1 MFALKPFQET
11 AISQLKDQ
19 FLNLWKLPNQN
30 IPLVFKSPTGSGKTI
45 MLAQFLRDIVSDPRF
60 QGNDV
65 AFVWFSFSED
75 SYEQSKKKLFDYY
88 GGASELDLIDLND
101 LSREKLHQNDV
112 FFINWQKIKGKS
124 KDSRKLRRENEQGL
138 TFDNFINETHDAGR
152 KIVVIIDEEH
162 IGSDT
167 DLAMEVV
174 DGLIKPKI
182 TLRVSA
188 TPKYIPTRA
197 ETAGYVEAKRSDV
210 VEAGLI
216 KEKIVFQTEENLKQ
230 KAVKKL
236 DQDEMLL
243 ELAYSKRKELI
254 DLYKK
259 IGVEVNPLVLIQLP
273 NDDQASKET
282 SDTTKQTIVLE
293 YLKRKGVK
301 NDEIAVWLSK
311 EKENLED
318 LEKHNSPVSFL
329 LFKQAVATGWDC
341 PRASVLVMFREIK
354 NPTFAIQTV
363 GRILRMPFG
372 THFANPEL
380 NLGYLYTNYK
390 RNEVLAEYAKSKT
403 ENRPAINGSY
413 RKKNVEPIKLESV
426 FMTRADYNDLGDSFQ
441 NTFKQV
447 ADKKLDTKKLN
458 LKPKVTNGLIVG
470 VEIDDYDNFTKE
482 LFEEGGSYDEEMSRH
497 DLERLYNLLCF
508 KIVAKQTDENRK
520 FAPER
525 SWGKLK
531 TALNIYLM
539 EKLKLS
545 RADVYKVIVNDL
557 VGEAGALAPV
567 IGDALLAYRPV
578 REQEVNKKA
587 ARAKRVEHIEIPR
600 EALFFT
606 DQYEE
611 LAVKKSAME
620 PFWFEKTQAG
630 LFGGND
636 NEKNFI
642 KFLES
647 PQNKSVIW
655 WHKNGDNGSEHFSIS
670 YYNPDENKEKLFYPD
685 WIIKTKKGVI
695 IIDTKAGITAE
706 SNDTKYKAEALQAW
720 LKGRKDFDGGIAVQ
734 DGPNGWKINRNAKY
748 SFDSSMK
755 GWEVFDLK

>member
-1 MFALKPFQET
+1 
-11 AISQLKDQ
+11 
-19 FLNLWKLPNQN
+19 
-30 IPLVFKSPTGSGKTI
+30 
-45 MLAQFLRDIVSDPRF
+45 
-60 QGNDV
+60 
-65 AFVWFSFSED
+65 
-75 SYEQSKKKLFDYY
+75 
-88 GGASELDLIDLND
+88 
-101 LSREKLHQNDV
+101 
-112 FFINWQKIKGKS
+112 
-124 KDSRKLRRENEQGL
+124 
-138 TFDNFINETHDAGR
+138 
-152 KIVVIIDEEH
+152 
-162 IGSDT
+162 
-167 DLAMEVV
+167 
-174 DGLIKPKI
+174 
-182 TLRVSA
+182 
-188 TPKYIPTRA
+188 
-197 ETAGYVEAKRSDV
+197 
-210 VEAGLI
+210 
-216 KEKIVFQTEENLKQ
+216 
-230 KAVKKL
+230 
-236 DQDEMLL
+236 
-243 ELAYSKRKELI
+243 
-254 DLYKK
+254 
-259 IGVEVNPLVLIQLP
+259 
-273 NDDQASKET
+273 
-282 SDTTKQTIVLE
+282 
-293 YLKRKGVK
+293 
-301 NDEIAVWLSK
+301 
-311 EKENLED
+311 
-318 LEKHNSPVSFL
+318 
-329 LFKQAVATGWDC
+329 
-341 PRASVLVMFREIK
+341 
-354 NPTFAIQTV
+354 
-363 GRILRMPFG
+363 
-372 THFANPEL
+372 
-380 NLGYLYTNYK
+380 
-390 RNEVLAEYAKSKT
+390 
-403 ENRPAINGSY
+403 
-413 RKKNVEPIKLESV
+413 
-426 FMTRADYNDLGDSFQ
+426 MTRADYNDLGDSFQ

-447 ADKKLDTKKLN
+447 ANKKLDTKKLN

-545 RADVYKVIVNDL
+545 RADVYKIIVNDL

-567 IGDALLAYRPV
+567 ISDALLAYRPI

-685 WIIKTKKGVI
+685 WIIKTKNGVLI
-695 IIDTKAGITAE
+695 FDTKAGITAE
-706 SNDTKYKAEALQAW
+706 SNDTKYKAEALQSW